1 MKKILLITLC
11 FTITNF
17 IYAQNTTSIP
27 DVKFEEYLIQA
38 NIDSDGEVN
47 GKVLKSDINS
57 IEALY
62 LTNYEGI
69 KDLSGIGGFS
79 SLKILSL
86 QYNYIANVDLS
97 NNANLEELTI
107 SDTQTSTVNISQNL
121 NLKTF
126 EFYDEFESL
135 NSLDLTQN
143 VNLTSLI
150 VTDTKLT
157 TIDVSKNIN
166 LTEIKFHRNQLTA
179 LDVSHNTKI
188 VELELPENQLTNLDT
203 SNLGVLEELLISNN
217 KITQIDLSNNLKLLD
232 FGGYRNKLATLDFTY
247 NTKLKYARCYNN
259 ELTSVNI
266 KNGNNTIIS
275 VFSTENNPNLSCIK
289 VDDKSYSDNHSGW
302 KKDDSTRFSLECN
315 VQTYI
320 ADSNFEDYLEFKG
333 LGNGENNDNS
343 VDSANISGLKVL
355 DISDENITDLT
366 GIEDFTSLTTLDAS
380 LNSITNVDLSKNINL
395 ETLNIAQNPTTTLNI
410 SQNIKLTSLNVSGNQ
425 LTTFDV
431 SKNTELKV
439 LDVKLN
445 QLTTIDLSKNIA
457 ITELNIG
464 SNNLASLD
472 LSKNIN
478 LERLDAAYSELSS
491 IEINNN
497 KKLYYA
503 DLSGNE
509 LENLNMYDNIT
520 LGRLRI
526 NNNKLKYLDIQNN
539 INLVELNAS
548 NNELLGLKLQNTKNS
563 ILFNIDLRVNPN
575 LTCVEVDD
583 TSFSNNNWPN
593 KDTQTI
599 YSLDCLPVND
609 DCDKALPLTFG
620 QQTPGDVKNGNATN
634 NAPCVVGTV
643 LADVWFS
650 VFVPQSGE
658 FSIEGSGFGGQLK
671 FAVYESCASLAP
683 VACGANIS
691 LKGLTAGKKFYLK
704 VWLETASSTSAKN
717 QSENGTFVLKAE
729 ATSVLSLGDFINEEN
744 KISVYPNP
752 ATSNVT
758 ISSDFL
764 IQKVELFNLFGKRIV
779 FDRPNKS
786 NSVVDVSGLSTG
798 VYIVKIR
805 SNNLSILKKLIVN

>member
-1 MKKILLITLC
+1 MFAQRNLSDLTGIQG
-11 FTITNF
+11 FTSLKHLNAWSNNLTSVDVSI
-17 IYAQNTTSIP
+17 NTALEYISLYDNQLTSI
-27 DVKFEEYLIQA
+27 
-38 NIDSDGEVN
+38 
-47 GKVLKSDINS
+47 DITKN
-57 IEALY
+57 
-62 LTNYEGI
+62 T
-69 KDLSGIGGFS
+69 K
-79 SLKILSL
+79 
-86 QYNYIANVDLS
+86 
-97 NNANLEELTI
+97 
-107 SDTQTSTVNISQNL
+107 
-121 NLKTF
+121 LKTF
-126 EFYDEFESL
+126 GIEENQLTIIDVSQNIELTNLSL
-135 NSLDLTQN
+135 GLNQ
-143 VNLTSLI
+143 
-150 VTDTKLT
+150 LT
-157 TIDVSKNIN
+157 TIDLSKNIKLKDVRCELN
-166 LTEIKFHRNQLTA
+166 NITA
-179 LDVSHNTKI
+179 LDV
-188 VELELPENQLTNLDT
+188 TNLT
-203 SNLGVLEELLISNN
+203 ALEFLKVSEN
-217 KITQIDLSNNLKLLD
+217 KITVLNLSENLKIITLIADENELEAIDLSKNTALEDVALND
-232 FGGYRNKLATLDFTY
+232 NKLT
-247 NTKLKYARCYNN
+247 
-259 ELTSVNI
+259 ELNI
-266 KNGNNTIIS
+266 KNGNNTSIS
-275 VFSTENNPNLSCIK
+275 SFDSSRNFDLLCIK
-289 VDDKSYSDNHSGW
+289 VDDADYSLNNSGW
-302 KKDDSTRFSLECN
+302 SKHIDSTYLETCGEG
-315 VQTYI
+315 TSI
-320 ADSNFEDYLEFKG
+320 PDENFEIYLEFKG
-333 LGNGENNDNS
+333 LGNGINNDGF
-343 VDSANISGLKVL
+343 VDTDKISGLKVL

-478 LERLDAAYSELSS
+478 LERLDAAYSQLSS

-729 ATSVLSLGDFINEEN
+729 ATSVLSVGDFINEEN

-779 FDRPNKS
+779 FDRPNKP